1 MKINI
6 STVHFDADQ
15 KLIDFVNQKV
25 KKLTQFY
32 DEIISCEII
41 LRLDANDEFGNKIS
55 EIRLVL
61 PGGELF
67 AKKQCKTFEEATD
80 QSIDALKRQIHR
92 HKEKFKR

>member
-6 STVHFDADQ
+6 TTVHFDADQ

-25 KKLTQFY
+25 KKLNQFY
-32 DEIISCEII
+32 DEIISSEII
-41 LRLDANDEFGNKIS
+41 LRLDANDELGNKIS

-67 AKKQCKTFEEATD
+67 AKKQCKSFEEATD
-80 QSIDALKRQIHR
+80 QCIDALKRQITR

>member
-1 MKINI
+1 M
-6 STVHFDADQ
+6 HFDADQ

-32 DEIISCEII
+32 EDIISSEII
-41 LRLDANDEFGNKIS
+41 LRLDTNDEIGNKIA

-67 AKKQCKTFEEATD
+67 AKKQCKSFEESTD
-80 QSIDALKRQIHR
+80 QCIDALKRQIHR

>member
-32 DEIISCEII
+32 EEIISSEII
-41 LRLDANDEFGNKIS
+41 LRLDNNDELGNKIA
-55 EIRLVL
+55 EIRMVL

-67 AKKQCKTFEEATD
+67 AKKQCKSFEEATD
-80 QSIDALKRQIHR
+80 QCIDALKPQILR

>member
-6 STVHFDADQ
+6 TTVHFDADQ

-32 DEIISCEII
+32 DEIISSEII
-41 LRLDANDEFGNKIS
+41 LRLDANDELGNKIS

-61 PGGELF
+61 AGRG
-67 AKKQCKTFEEATD
+67 TFCQKAV
-80 QSIDALKRQIHR
+80 
-92 HKEKFKR
+92 

>member
-25 KKLTQFY
+25 KKLTQFF
-32 DEIISCEII
+32 DDIISSEII
-41 LRLDANDEFGNKIS
+41 LRLDTNDEIGNKIS

-80 QSIDALKRQIHR
+80 QCIDALKRQIHR
-92 HKEKFKR
+92 HKEKLKR

>member
-15 KLIDFVNQKV
+15 KLNDFVNQKV

-32 DEIISCEII
+32 EEII
-41 LRLDANDEFGNKIS
+41 NDELGNKIA
-55 EIRLVL
+55 EIRLVI

-67 AKKQCKTFEEATD
+67 AKKQCKSFEEATD
-80 QSIDALKRQIHR
+80 QCIDALKPQILR
-92 HKEKFKR
+92 HKEKLKR

>member
-1 MKINI
+1 MKIKI

-15 KLIDFVNQKV
+15 KLIEFVNQKV

-32 DEIISCEII
+32 DDIISSEIIM
-41 LRLDANDEFGNKIS
+41 RTDTNDEIGNKIS

-80 QSIDALKRQIHR
+80 QCIDALKRQIHR

>member
-15 KLIDFVNQKV
+15 KLNDFVNQKV

-32 DEIISCEII
+32 DEIISSEII
-41 LRLDANDEFGNKIS
+41 LRLDANDELGNKIA
-55 EIRLVL
+55 EIRLVI

-67 AKKQCKTFEEATD
+67 AKKQCKSFEEATD
-80 QSIDALKRQIHR
+80 QCIDALKPQILR
-92 HKEKFKR
+92 HKEKLKR